1 MLIIF
6 TLAFAF
12 SCLISCQELFCF
24 DSHASSL
31 PFMDHF
37 DLLELSQC
45 FIRYGQ
51 SDDPTFV
58 HFVFK
63 CKILN
68 NALILGE
75 HSYICQN
82 TLLMIL
88 LVHLLIIIKYFT
100 LKDKPF
106 LFGTLCHHE
115 KCRGFG
121 LFIGTSLSL
130 GVGYL
135 IPYFCGLAS
144 YNEISL

>member
-45 FIRYGQ
+45 FIRYGL
-51 SDDPTFV
+51 SDDPTCV

-75 HSYICQN
+75 LSYICQN
-82 TLLMIL
+82 TLLMSL
-88 LVHLLIIIKYFT
+88 LLHLLIIIKYLT
-100 LKDKPF
+100 LEDKHF

-115 KCRGFG
+115 KCGGFD
-121 LFIGTSLSL
+121 LFVGTLLSL
-130 GVGYL
+130 GVAYL
-135 IPYFCGLAS
+135 FP
-144 YNEISL
+144 